1 MKSRI
6 LWIDLSKVIAI
17 WFIILGHF
25 FPGVIKSFIYS
36 FHVPIFFFISG
47 FLTTH
52 EPNNKIFWEKTR
64 KKLIFP
70 YLYINIINFIIYYF
84 LQDVFGIDSK
94 KFNVVGWG
102 FNILCGIQGLDSPNN
117 ALGCSETWFIYTL
130 ICIKIIIHFVKK
142 RYYLYLIFG
151 SVIISFL
158 FKSNHCCPKKK
169 S

>member
-117 ALGCSETWFIYTL
+117 ALRL
-130 ICIKIIIHFVKK
+130 
-142 RYYLYLIFG
+142 
-151 SVIISFL
+151 
-158 FKSNHCCPKKK
+158 
-169 S
+169 